1 MPIARCAS
9 ARLVFVTHP
18 GLEVF
23 SSSTSRERASARVTH
38 LFPLR
43 LLPSHHLSTRGE
55 PNQSS
60 VPWSHNARSLSRRG
74 ALQQAVGASLSL
86 ITLATFAKRKMKMPT
101 LASLFAVVVL
111 ASLAAAAG
119 IESGE
124 ADAEGFVAA
133 EERLAL
139 VGLPLTP
146 ACQLSYV
153 DPHHV
158 SCFYFAKYQSREG
171 KVPTLGVG
179 GGGGGDRGHGSW
191 QGRGAGLHGLHGG
204 LQVPAVPPRAAPRQ
218 GRLTTRH
225 YSYSTRAQP
234 NFPSTLFPSTLCAFP
249 PPPPARR
256 CEFEG
261 AHMQEVSRKS
271 AC

>member
-1 MPIARCAS
+1 
-9 ARLVFVTHP
+9 
-18 GLEVF
+18 
-23 SSSTSRERASARVTH
+23 
-38 LFPLR
+38 
-43 LLPSHHLSTRGE
+43 
-55 PNQSS
+55 
-60 VPWSHNARSLSRRG
+60 
-74 ALQQAVGASLSL
+74 
-86 ITLATFAKRKMKMPT
+86 MKMPT

-191 QGRGAGLHGLHGG
+191 QGGGAGLHGIDGG

-218 GRLTTRH
+218 GRLNDTTLLVL
-225 YSYSTRAQP
+225 YSATKLSLCAFPQP
-234 NFPSTLFPSTLCAFP
+234 LCAFP
-249 PPPPARR
+249 PPPSSRR

-261 AHMQEVSRKS
+261 AHMQEVSRKC